1 MSFVASMLLQTASD
15 IASYVSIG
23 ILLIIVLALLASS
36 IKIVREY
43 ERVVVFTL
51 GRLVGARGP
60 GVVFVVPV
68 VNRVNK
74 IDLRERYLEVPH
86 QTCIT
91 KDNAPTDIDFLIYYK
106 VIEATQS
113 VVQVQ
118 NFEGASIGIA
128 TTTLRAVVGD
138 IPLDELLAKREQIN
152 TVLRT
157 KLDEV
162 TERWGIKVTNVE
174 IREIRPPAD
183 VQEAMVK
190 QMSAERSRRAMVLE
204 ADGKRESAIL
214 VAEGDKKSTVL
225 RAEGDKQ
232 SAILRAQGYAE
243 ALNQIFGAAKTI
255 DSKTMALQ
263 YLDTLKALGASPS
276 TKYIFPMELTRIFGS
291 SISEQLNSSE
301 EQKTPTVRRFS
312 DEVQHIS
319 ESEGSAIAE
328 QLGAGERKRARGGDK
343 AGG

>member
-1 MSFVASMLLQTASD
+1 MTPLGSIALQTTAD
-15 IASYVSIG
+15 LINYAIYAIVALIVIG
-23 ILLIIVLALLASS
+23 LLAAT
-36 IKIVREY
+36 IKIIREY
-43 ERVVVFTL
+43 ERLVVFRL
-51 GRLVGARGP
+51 GRLIGARGP
-60 GVVFVVPV
+60 GVVFIFPI
-68 VNRVNK
+68 VNRFNK

-106 VIEATQS
+106 VTEATQS

-152 TVLRT
+152 QVLRT

-174 IREIRPPAD
+174 IREIRPPQD
-183 VQEAMVK
+183 VQEAMVR
-190 QMSAERSRRAMVLE
+190 QMSAERTRRATVTE
-204 ADGKRESAIL
+204 ADGRREASIL
-214 VAEGDKKSTVL
+214 VAEGEKKSNIL

-232 SAILRAQGYAE
+232 AAVLRAEGYAG
-243 ALNQIFGAAKTI
+243 ALNQIFSAAKGI
-255 DSKTMALQ
+255 DSKTMTLQ

-276 TKYIFPMELTRIFGS
+276 TKYIFPMEFTNLLAPLR
-291 SISEQLNSSE
+291 EYA
-301 EQKTPTVRRFS
+301 K
-312 DEVQHIS
+312 
-319 ESEGSAIAE
+319 ESE
-328 QLGAGERKRARGGDK
+328 KK
-343 AGG
+343 

>member
-1 MSFVASMLLQTASD
+1 MNPLFQASLQTLTD
-15 IASYVSIG
+15 LEGYIG
-23 ILLIIVLALLASS
+23 VIILLVIVLAFLAYS
-36 IKIVREY
+36 IKIIREY
-43 ERVVVFTL
+43 ERIVMFTL
-51 GRLVGARGP
+51 GRLVGAKGP
-60 GVVFVVPV
+60 GVVFVIPFI
-68 VNRVNK
+68 NRVNK

-106 VIEATQS
+106 VTEATQS

-152 TVLRT
+152 QVLRT

-183 VQEAMVK
+183 VQEAMVR
-190 QMSAERSRRAMVLE
+190 QMSAERTRRATVTE
-204 ADGKRESAIL
+204 ADGKREASIL
-214 VAEGDKKSTVL
+214 VAEGDKKSNIL

-232 SAILRAQGYAE
+232 AAVLRAEGYAG
-243 ALNQIFGAAKTI
+243 ALNQIFSAAKGI
-255 DSKTMALQ
+255 DSKTMVLQ
-263 YLDTLKALGASPS
+263 YLDALKALGASPS
-276 TKYIFPMELTRIFGS
+276 TKYIFPMEFTNLIAPLR
-291 SISEQLNSSE
+291 EYV
-301 EQKTPTVRRFS
+301 K
-312 DEVQHIS
+312 
-319 ESEGSAIAE
+319 ESE
-328 QLGAGERKRARGGDK
+328 KK
-343 AGG
+343 

>member
-1 MSFVASMLLQTASD
+1 MTNIPALDAIPTGTIIDYVIVAIVVLIV
-15 IASYVSIG
+15 IAFIGYSIR
-23 ILLIIVLALLASS
+23 
-36 IKIVREY
+36 IVREY

-51 GRLVGARGP
+51 GRLVGAKGP
-60 GVVFVVPV
+60 GVVFIFPFI
-68 VNRVNK
+68 NRLQK
-74 IDLRERYLEVPH
+74 IDLRERFLEVPH

-106 VIEATQS
+106 VLEATQS

-152 TVLRT
+152 SVLRA

-174 IREIRPPAD
+174 IREIRPPQD

-190 QMSAERSRRAMVLE
+190 QMSAERSRRAMVTE
-204 ADGKRESAIL
+204 ADGKRESTVL
-214 VAEGDKKSTVL
+214 VAEGDKKSVIL
-225 RAEGDKQ
+225 RAEGDRQ
-232 SAILRAQGYAE
+232 AAILRAEGYAQ
-243 ALNQIFGAAKTI
+243 ALTTIFGAAKGI
-255 DSKTMALQ
+255 DSKTMVLQ

-276 TKYIFPMELTRIFGS
+276 TKYIFPMEFTNLVSPLKEYTK
-291 SISEQLNSSE
+291 E
-301 EQKTPTVRRFS
+301 S
-312 DEVQHIS
+312 DE
-319 ESEGSAIAE
+319 
-328 QLGAGERKRARGGDK
+328 K
-343 AGG
+343 

>member
-1 MSFVASMLLQTASD
+1 MTFLSPVFLQTTAD
-15 IASYVSIG
+15 LINYSIYA
-23 ILLIIVLALLASS
+23 IVAIIVIGLIGAT

-43 ERVVVFTL
+43 ERLVVFRL
-51 GRLVGARGP
+51 GRLIGARGP
-60 GVVFVVPV
+60 GVIFIFPII
-68 VNRVNK
+68 NRLNK
-74 IDLRERYLEVPH
+74 VDLRERFLEVPH

-113 VVQVQ
+113 IVQVQ

-152 TVLRT
+152 QVLRT

-174 IREIRPPAD
+174 IREIRPPQD
-183 VQEAMVK
+183 VQEAMVR
-190 QMSAERSRRAMVLE
+190 QMSAERTRRATVTE
-204 ADGKRESAIL
+204 ADGKREASIL
-214 VAEGDKKSTVL
+214 VAEGEKKSNIL

-232 SAILRAQGYAE
+232 AAVLRAEGYAG
-243 ALNQIFGAAKTI
+243 ALNQIFAAAKGI
-255 DSKTMALQ
+255 DSKTMTLQ

-276 TKYIFPMELTRIFGS
+276 TKYIFPMEFTNLIAPLR
-291 SISEQLNSSE
+291 EYAKE
-301 EQKTPTVRRFS
+301 S
-312 DEVQHIS
+312 D
-319 ESEGSAIAE
+319 
-328 QLGAGERKRARGGDK
+328 KK
-343 AGG
+343 

>member
-1 MSFVASMLLQTASD
+1 MNPFISVGLQTTGD
-15 IASYVSIG
+15 YVSYVIYALVVLIVIAFIG
-23 ILLIIVLALLASS
+23 YS

-43 ERVVVFTL
+43 ERLVQFTL
-51 GRLVGARGP
+51 GRLVGSKGP
-60 GVVFVVPV
+60 GVVFVFPFI
-68 VNRVNK
+68 NRVNK

-106 VIEATQS
+106 VTDATQS

-152 TVLRT
+152 QVLRT

-183 VQEAMVK
+183 VQEAMVR
-190 QMSAERSRRAMVLE
+190 QMSAERTRRATVTE
-204 ADGKRESAIL
+204 ADGKREASIL
-214 VAEGDKKSTVL
+214 VAEGEKKSNIL

-232 SAILRAQGYAE
+232 AAVLRAEGYAG
-243 ALNQIFGAAKTI
+243 ALNQIFGVARGI
-255 DSKTMALQ
+255 DSKTMVLQ
-263 YLDTLKALGASPS
+263 YLDTLKALGASPA
-276 TKYIFPMELTRIFGS
+276 TKYIFPMEFTNL
-291 SISEQLNSSE
+291 ISPLRDYA
-301 EQKTPTVRRFS
+301 KDV
-312 DEVQHIS
+312 
-319 ESEGSAIAE
+319 
-328 QLGAGERKRARGGDK
+328 K
-343 AGG
+343 

>member
-1 MSFVASMLLQTASD
+1 VFQTTGE
-15 IASYVSIG
+15 IVNYVLIG
-23 ILLIIVLALLASS
+23 IAVILVIGIIAAT

-43 ERVVVFTL
+43 ERLVQFTL
-51 GRLVGARGP
+51 GRLVGAKGP
-60 GVVFVVPV
+60 GVVFIFPFI
-68 VNRVNK
+68 NRVNK

-91 KDNAPTDIDFLIYYK
+91 KDNAPTDIDFLIYYR
-106 VIEATQS
+106 VTDATQS

-152 TVLRT
+152 SVLRT

-183 VQEAMVK
+183 VQEAMVR
-190 QMSAERSRRAMVLE
+190 QMSAERTRRATVTE
-204 ADGKRESAIL
+204 ADGKREASIL
-214 VAEGDKKSTVL
+214 VAEGDKKSNIL

-232 SAILRAQGYAE
+232 ASILRAEGYAG
-243 ALNQIFGAAKTI
+243 ALNQIFSAAKGI
-255 DSKTMALQ
+255 DSKTMILQ
-263 YLDTLKALGASPS
+263 YFDTLKALGASPS
-276 TKYIFPMELTRIFGS
+276 TKYIFPMEFTNL
-291 SISEQLNSSE
+291 ISPLRDYAKE
-301 EQKTPTVRRFS
+301 
-312 DEVQHIS
+312 S
-319 ESEGSAIAE
+319 ES
-328 QLGAGERKRARGGDK
+328 K
-343 AGG
+343 

>member
-1 MSFVASMLLQTASD
+1 MSLLGPVFLQTSGDIINYALYGIVTIFVIAF
-15 IASYVSIG
+15 IASI
-23 ILLIIVLALLASS
+23 
-36 IKIVREY
+36 IKIIREY
-43 ERVVVFTL
+43 ERLVVFRL
-51 GRLVGARGP
+51 GRLIGAKGP
-60 GVVFVVPV
+60 GVVFIFPL
-68 VNRVNK
+68 VNRFNK

-106 VIEATQS
+106 VTEATQS

-152 TVLRT
+152 QVLRT

-174 IREIRPPAD
+174 IREIRPPQD
-183 VQEAMVK
+183 VQEAMVR
-190 QMSAERSRRAMVLE
+190 QMSAERTRRATVTE
-204 ADGKRESAIL
+204 ADGKREASIL
-214 VAEGDKKSTVL
+214 VAEGEKKSNIL

-232 SAILRAQGYAE
+232 AAVLRAEGYAG
-243 ALNQIFGAAKTI
+243 ALNQIFSAAKGI
-255 DSKTMALQ
+255 DSKTMTLQ

-276 TKYIFPMELTRIFGS
+276 TKYIFPMEFTNLLAPLREYAKQS
-291 SISEQLNSSE
+291 
-301 EQKTPTVRRFS
+301 
-312 DEVQHIS
+312 
-319 ESEGSAIAE
+319 
-328 QLGAGERKRARGGDK
+328 GDK
-343 AGG
+343 

>member
-1 MSFVASMLLQTASD
+1 MSLLGPVVLQTTGDLINYAIYGIVVIFVIAF
-15 IASYVSIG
+15 IASI
-23 ILLIIVLALLASS
+23 
-36 IKIVREY
+36 IKIIREY
-43 ERVVVFTL
+43 ERLVVFRL
-51 GRLVGARGP
+51 GRLIGAKGP
-60 GVVFVVPV
+60 GVVFIFPL
-68 VNRVNK
+68 VNRFNK

-106 VIEATQS
+106 VTEATQS

-152 TVLRT
+152 QVLRT

-174 IREIRPPAD
+174 IREIRPPQD
-183 VQEAMVK
+183 VQEAMVR
-190 QMSAERSRRAMVLE
+190 QMSAERTRRATVTE
-204 ADGKRESAIL
+204 ADGKREASIL
-214 VAEGDKKSTVL
+214 VAEGEKKSNIL

-232 SAILRAQGYAE
+232 AAVLRAEGYAG
-243 ALNQIFGAAKTI
+243 ALNQIFSAAKGI
-255 DSKTMALQ
+255 DSKTMTLQ

-276 TKYIFPMELTRIFGS
+276 TKYIFPMEFTNLLAPLR
-291 SISEQLNSSE
+291 EYAKQ
-301 EQKTPTVRRFS
+301 S
-312 DEVQHIS
+312 D
-319 ESEGSAIAE
+319 
-328 QLGAGERKRARGGDK
+328 DK
-343 AGG
+343 

>member
-1 MSFVASMLLQTASD
+1 MSLLGPVLLQTTGDLVNYAIYGIVIIFVIAF
-15 IASYVSIG
+15 IASI
-23 ILLIIVLALLASS
+23 
-36 IKIVREY
+36 IKIIREY
-43 ERVVVFTL
+43 ERLVVFRL
-51 GRLVGARGP
+51 GRLIGAKGP
-60 GVVFVVPV
+60 GVVLIFPL
-68 VNRVNK
+68 VNRFNK

-106 VIEATQS
+106 VTEATQS

-152 TVLRT
+152 QVLRT

-174 IREIRPPAD
+174 IREIRPPQD
-183 VQEAMVK
+183 VQEAMVR
-190 QMSAERSRRAMVLE
+190 QMSAERTRRATVTE
-204 ADGKRESAIL
+204 ADGKREASIL
-214 VAEGDKKSTVL
+214 VAEGEKKSNIL

-232 SAILRAQGYAE
+232 AAVLRAEGYAG
-243 ALNQIFGAAKTI
+243 ALNQIFSAAKGI
-255 DSKTMALQ
+255 DAKTMTLQ

-276 TKYIFPMELTRIFGS
+276 TKYIFPMEFTNLLAPLRDYV
-291 SISEQLNSSE
+291 
-301 EQKTPTVRRFS
+301 KKS
-312 DEVQHIS
+312 DE
-319 ESEGSAIAE
+319 
-328 QLGAGERKRARGGDK
+328 K
-343 AGG
+343 

>member
-1 MSFVASMLLQTASD
+1 MSLLGPVALQSTGD
-15 IASYVSIG
+15 IVNYAIY
-23 ILLIIVLALLASS
+23 IIVAIIVIGLLAAT
-36 IKIVREY
+36 IKIIREY
-43 ERVVVFTL
+43 ERLVVFRL
-51 GRLVGARGP
+51 GRLIGARGP
-60 GVVFVVPV
+60 GVVFIFPV
-68 VNRVNK
+68 VNRFNK

-106 VIEATQS
+106 VTEATQS

-152 TVLRT
+152 QVLRT

-174 IREIRPPAD
+174 IREIRPPQD
-183 VQEAMVK
+183 VQEAMVR
-190 QMSAERSRRAMVLE
+190 QMSAERTRRATVTE
-204 ADGKRESAIL
+204 ADGKREASIL
-214 VAEGDKKSTVL
+214 VAEGEKKSNIL

-232 SAILRAQGYAE
+232 AAVLRAEGYAG
-243 ALNQIFGAAKTI
+243 ALNQIFSAAKGI
-255 DSKTMALQ
+255 DSKTMTLQ

-276 TKYIFPMELTRIFGS
+276 TKYIFPMEFTNLIAPLR
-291 SISEQLNSSE
+291 EYA
-301 EQKTPTVRRFS
+301 K
-312 DEVQHIS
+312 
-319 ESEGSAIAE
+319 ESE
-328 QLGAGERKRARGGDK
+328 KK
-343 AGG
+343 

>member
-1 MSFVASMLLQTASD
+1 MSPLDVIPLQTTGDLVNYA
-15 IASYVSIG
+15 IYGLVV
-23 ILLIIVLALLASS
+23 IIVIVLIAMSV
-36 IKIVREY
+36 KIIREY
-43 ERVVVFTL
+43 ERLVQFRL
-51 GRLVGARGP
+51 GRLMGARGP
-60 GVVFVVPV
+60 GVVFIAPI
-68 VNRVNK
+68 VNRMIK

-106 VIEATQS
+106 VTEATQS

-152 TVLRT
+152 QVLRT

-174 IREIRPPAD
+174 IREIRPPQD
-183 VQEAMVK
+183 VQEAMVR
-190 QMSAERSRRAMVLE
+190 QMSAERTRRATVTE
-204 ADGKRESAIL
+204 ADGKREASIL
-214 VAEGDKKSTVL
+214 VAEGEKKSNIL

-232 SAILRAQGYAE
+232 AQILRAEGYAG
-243 ALNQIFGAAKTI
+243 ALNQIFGAAKGI
-255 DSKTMALQ
+255 DSKTMVLQ

-276 TKYIFPMELTRIFGS
+276 TKYIFPMEFTSLLAPLREYAKET
-291 SISEQLNSSE
+291 
-301 EQKTPTVRRFS
+301 
-312 DEVQHIS
+312 
-319 ESEGSAIAE
+319 
-328 QLGAGERKRARGGDK
+328 DK
-343 AGG
+343 K